1 MRQQKLNISSSV
13 VVVRVV
19 ETQQLTQMLLVAVAQ
34 AVTGHQQVLL
44 LQQV

>member
-1 MRQQKLNISSSV
+1 LLA
-13 VVVRVV
+13 VVRAAV
-19 ETQQLTQMLLVAVAQ
+19 TQQLTQMLLVAVAQ